1 MVSVGGAYRGN
12 RVVRVPLAIKT
23 AAGGKKGAGMRLMA
37 VRATA
42 RAGSGLL
49 LRISEFYLP
58 VRSVCT
64 TFAKG
69 NPKEGRTALSVQ
81 QCGTG

>member
-1 MVSVGGAYRGN
+1 MCKMQGAEGEGELSLLMVNGRARN
-12 RVVRVPLAIKT
+12 
-23 AAGGKKGAGMRLMA
+23 LMA
-37 VRATA
+37 TTQIACYGFPT
-42 RAGSGLL
+42 GTGK
-49 LRISEFYLP
+49 FYLP

>member
-1 MVSVGGAYRGN
+1 
-12 RVVRVPLAIKT
+12 
-23 AAGGKKGAGMRLMA
+23 MA

-64 TFAKG
+64 IFLPYGRESRHGIKG
-69 NPKEGRTALSVQ
+69 KQECVRCKALKVRAS
-81 QCGTG
+81 